1 MEFTNE
7 ITLDGE
13 VYCFE
18 DFGRVAEAHAWIDA
32 NGSDT
37 AQFRNAFPDARPVST
52 HPYGSGGQR
61 SN

>member
-7 ITLDGE
+7 ITLDGV

-18 DFGRVAEAHAWIDA
+18 EFERVAKALTWIDA
-32 NGSDT
+32 NGCDT
-37 AQFRNAFPDARPVST
+37 TRFRNAFPDARPVST

-61 SN
+61 SK